1 SSFPEGSMPE
11 IIVTRPFNYREG
23 LDATHYPASKGAIS
37 VTAAVA
43 AHALGKGYAT
53 EAKAK
58 APPIPAAS
66 AEPAGGDHK

>member
-1 SSFPEGSMPE
+1 MPE
-11 IIVTRPFNYREG
+11 IIVTRPFNYRDG
-23 LDATHYPASKGAIS
+23 LEATHYPASKGAIS

-58 APPIPAAS
+58 APIPAAT
-66 AEPAGGDHK
+66 AEPTGGDQK

>member
-1 SSFPEGSMPE
+1 SFPEGSMPE

>member
-1 SSFPEGSMPE
+1 MPE

-66 AEPAGGDHK
+66 AEPAGVDHK

>member
-1 SSFPEGSMPE
+1 MPE

-23 LDATHYPASKGAIS
+23 LDATHYPASKGAIT

>member
-1 SSFPEGSMPE
+1 MPE

-58 APPIPAAS
+58 AP
-66 AEPAGGDHK
+66 

>member
-1 SSFPEGSMPE
+1 MPE

-23 LDATHYPASKGAIS
+23 LDATHYPASKDAIS

>member
-1 SSFPEGSMPE
+1 MPE
-11 IIVTRPFNYREG
+11 IIVTKPFNYREG

-43 AHALGKGYAT
+43 AHALDKGYAT

-58 APPIPAAS
+58 APIPAAT
-66 AEPAGGDHK
+66 AEPTGGDQK

>member
-1 SSFPEGSMPE
+1 FPEGSMPE

>member
-1 SSFPEGSMPE
+1 MPE
-11 IIVTRPFNYREG
+11 IMVTRPFNYREG

>member
-1 SSFPEGSMPE
+1 MPK

-43 AHALGKGYAT
+43 AYALGKGYAT

-58 APPIPAAS
+58 APIPAAN
-66 AEPAGGDHK
+66 AEPASGDQK

>member
-1 SSFPEGSMPE
+1 MPE

-53 EAKAK
+53 DAKAK

>member
-1 SSFPEGSMPE
+1 MPE

-37 VTAAVA
+37 VTAAIA

>member
-1 SSFPEGSMPE
+1 MPE

-58 APPIPAAS
+58 APPVPAAS

>member
-1 SSFPEGSMPE
+1 EGSMPE

>member
-1 SSFPEGSMPE
+1 MPE

-66 AEPAGGDHK
+66 AESAGGDHK

>member
-1 SSFPEGSMPE
+1 MPE

-58 APPIPAAS
+58 APPIPAAF

>member
-1 SSFPEGSMPE
+1 MPE

-53 EAKAK
+53 EAKA
-58 APPIPAAS
+58 PPIPAAS

>member
-1 SSFPEGSMPE
+1 MPE

-66 AEPAGGDHK
+66 AEPAGGDHR

>member
-1 SSFPEGSMPE
+1 SMPE

>member
-1 SSFPEGSMPE
+1 MPE

-66 AEPAGGDHK
+66 AEPVGGDRK

>member
-1 SSFPEGSMPE
+1 MPK

-43 AHALGKGYAT
+43 AYALGKGYAT

-58 APPIPAAS
+58 APIPAAL
-66 AEPAGGDHK
+66 AEPAGGDQK

>member
-1 SSFPEGSMPE
+1 MPE

-23 LDATHYPASKGAIS
+23 LDATHYPASKDAIS
-37 VTAAVA
+37 ATAAVA

>member
-1 SSFPEGSMPE
+1 MPE

-66 AEPAGGDHK
+66 AEPAGGDH

>member
-1 SSFPEGSMPE
+1 MPE

-66 AEPAGGDHK
+66 AEPVGGDHK

>member
-1 SSFPEGSMPE
+1 MPE
-11 IIVTRPFNYREG
+11 IIVTRPFNYSEG

>member
-1 SSFPEGSMPE
+1 MPE

-58 APPIPAAS
+58 APPIPAAA

>member
-1 SSFPEGSMPE
+1 MPE

-23 LDATHYPASKGAIS
+23 LDAAHYPASKGAIS

-53 EAKAK
+53 EAKA
-58 APPIPAAS
+58 PPIPAAS

>member
-1 SSFPEGSMPE
+1 MPE

-23 LDATHYPASKGAIS
+23 LDATHYPVSKGAIS

-58 APPIPAAS
+58 APIPAAT
-66 AEPAGGDHK
+66 AEPTGGDQK

>member
-1 SSFPEGSMPE
+1 PEGSMPE

>member
-1 SSFPEGSMPE
+1 MPE

-37 VTAAVA
+37 VTVAVA

-58 APPIPAAS
+58 APIPVDS
-66 AEPAGGDHK
+66 AEPAGGAQK

>member
-1 SSFPEGSMPE
+1 MPE

-23 LDATHYPASKGAIS
+23 LDSTHYPASKGAIS

-58 APPIPAAS
+58 APIPAAT
-66 AEPAGGDHK
+66 AELTGGDQK

>member
-1 SSFPEGSMPE
+1 MPE

-23 LDATHYPASKGAIS
+23 LDATHYPVSKGAIS

-58 APPIPAAS
+58 VPPIPAAS

>member
-1 SSFPEGSMPE
+1 MPE

-53 EAKAK
+53 EAKVK

>member
-1 SSFPEGSMPE
+1 MPE
-11 IIVTRPFNYREG
+11 IIVTRPFNYREE

>member
-1 SSFPEGSMPE
+1 MPE

-37 VTAAVA
+37 VTAAAA

>member
-1 SSFPEGSMPE
+1 MPE

-43 AHALGKGYAT
+43 AHALDKGYAT

-66 AEPAGGDHK
+66 AEPAGGDQK

>member
-1 SSFPEGSMPE
+1 MPE
-11 IIVTRPFNYREG
+11 IIVTRSFNYREG

-58 APPIPAAS
+58 TPIPAAT
-66 AEPAGGDHK
+66 AEPTGGDQK

>member
-1 SSFPEGSMPE
+1 MPE

-23 LDATHYPASKGAIS
+23 LDATHYPASEGAIT

-53 EAKAK
+53 EAKA
-58 APPIPAAS
+58 PIPAAS
-66 AEPAGGDHK
+66 AEPAGRDQK

>member
-1 SSFPEGSMPE
+1 MPE

-43 AHALGKGYAT
+43 AYALGKGYAT